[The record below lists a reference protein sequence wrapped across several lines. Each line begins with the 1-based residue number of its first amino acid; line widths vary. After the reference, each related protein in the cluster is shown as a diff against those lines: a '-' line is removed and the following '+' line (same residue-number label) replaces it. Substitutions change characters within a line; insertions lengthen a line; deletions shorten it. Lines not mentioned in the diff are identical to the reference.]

1 MSAISYIPPEWAE
14 GGGCG
19 RTNAVE
25 EEEDDDDDNE
35 AAEGIEVSGA

>member
-25 EEEDDDDDNE
+25 EEEEDDD